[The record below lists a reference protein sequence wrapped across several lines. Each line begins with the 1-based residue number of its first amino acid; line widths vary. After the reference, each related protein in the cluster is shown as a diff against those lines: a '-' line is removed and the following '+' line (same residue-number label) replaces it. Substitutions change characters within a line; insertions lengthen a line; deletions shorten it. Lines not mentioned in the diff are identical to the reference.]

1 MKKLLISFTVSLLAT
16 QALALTQEGT
26 FKIDEV
32 GHAEITIRQTL
43 NAQQWQQWMGVYGN
57 SQHVLKRD
65 LKNEFSIYHMADFNM
80 SRRDSDREFEVSFS
94 AHGAA
99 VYRGNDRWEVE
110 IEDGVRARKLGES
123 QWLIQMTQAEGGEI
137 LEQDFTFE
145 LPAGVTSSEKAV
157 GEFGDEVI
165 RYVLPTE
172 RVGAAG
178 ISLYGGGATAVAGIV
193 LLVLGFTRKE
203 PELVTIESEPVKEIA
218 KEAPE
223 AEVPASEIEVI
234 EHDHK

>member
-1 MKKLLISFTVSLLAT
+1 MNKLILSLTISLLAT
-16 QALALTQEGT
+16 QAFALTQEGT

-32 GHAEITIRQTL
+32 GHAEITIKQTL
-43 NAQQWQQWMGVYGN
+43 NAQQWQQWMGVYGS

-80 SRRDSDREFEVSFS
+80 SRRDSDREFEVSFT

-110 IEDGVRARKLGES
+110 IEEGVRARKLGES
-123 QWLIQMTQAEGGEI
+123 QWLIQMTQTDGGEI

-172 RVGAAG
+172 RAAAG
-178 ISLYGGGATAVAGIV
+178 LSLYGGGATLVGGI
-193 LLVLGFTRKE
+193 LLLILGFTRKD
-203 PELVTIESEPVKEIA
+203 PQLVTIKPEPVREIA

-223 AEVPASEIEVI
+223 AAVPASEIEVI